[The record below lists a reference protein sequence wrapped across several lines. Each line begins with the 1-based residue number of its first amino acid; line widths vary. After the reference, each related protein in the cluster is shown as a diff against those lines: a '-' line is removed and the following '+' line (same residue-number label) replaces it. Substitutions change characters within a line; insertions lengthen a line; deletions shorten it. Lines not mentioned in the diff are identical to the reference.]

1 VHEPAPPDEQIEAAA
16 ELASTAADQATVAPL
31 PGAAGQAE
39 SAAGSVLAPAAA
51 LGAERPL
58 LAVQCLGAYAVRS
71 GGRELAPT
79 GEDGA
84 WYRSW
89 EVLAYLAAYPGG
101 VVPRERL
108 LAALW
113 PDVAPEKASSALRA
127 AMSRLRGLLG
137 RQVAGL
143 GPEVVR
149 SERDGTCRLDAALVW
164 SDAQEFWARCQ
175 AAPALPPE
183 AAVASLERAV
193 SLYAGDLLASRAA
206 RAYDW
211 LDEPGDDGV
220 SLRRQYREE
229 LYRALQRL
237 ARLHRSAGRPGA
249 AVPLYRRLLQAEPI
263 LEDIVRELYRCYREL
278 GDLASLVRE
287 DRHLRQALRTAFADP
302 GDPED
307 DPEQYDPEPETV
319 ALFREVR
326 AELEARP
333 ATALVGGGTGAH
345 AAGDDG
351 GPGGAAAAR

>member
-1 VHEPAPPDEQIEAAA
+1 MG
-16 ELASTAADQATVAPL
+16 
-31 PGAAGQAE
+31 PGAG
-39 SAAGSVLAPAAA
+39 SAAAPAAA

-58 LAVQCLGAYAVRS
+58 LAVHCLGAYTVRS

-113 PDVAPEKASSALRA
+113 PDVAPEKATSALRA

-137 RQVAGL
+137 RQVTGL
-143 GPEVVR
+143 GPEAVR
-149 SERDGTCRLDAALVW
+149 AERDGTCRLDAALVW

-183 AAVASLERAV
+183 EAIASLERAV

-211 LDEPGDDGV
+211 LDEPGEDGV
-220 SLRRQYREE
+220 SLRRQYREAF
-229 LYRALQRL
+229 YRALQRL
-237 ARLHRSAGRPGA
+237 ARLHRGAGRPGA

-263 LEDIVRELYRCYREL
+263 LEDVVRELYRCYGEL

-287 DRHLRQALRTAFADP
+287 DRHLRQALRTALVDP

-326 AELEARP
+326 AELEARAA
-333 ATALVGGGTGAH
+333 ATARVLVG
-345 AAGDDG
+345 AAGDGGDNGGSDDG
-351 GPGGAAAAR
+351 EATGGRK

>member
-1 VHEPAPPDEQIEAAA
+1 
-16 ELASTAADQATVAPL
+16 
-31 PGAAGQAE
+31 
-39 SAAGSVLAPAAA
+39 
-51 LGAERPL
+51 
-58 LAVQCLGAYAVRS
+58 
-71 GGRELAPT
+71 
-79 GEDGA
+79 
-84 WYRSW
+84 
-89 EVLAYLAAYPGG
+89 
-101 VVPRERL
+101 
-108 LAALW
+108 
-113 PDVAPEKASSALRA
+113 
-127 AMSRLRGLLG
+127 MSRLRGLLG

-229 LYRALQRL
+229 FYRALQRL

-302 GDPED
+302 GDPEGED
-307 DPEQYDPEPETV
+307 DPGQYDPEPETV

-326 AELEARP
+326 ADLEARAA
-333 ATALVGGGTGAH
+333 ATARVLVG
-345 AAGDDG
+345 AAGDGDDCGEGDG
-351 GPGGAAAAR
+351 EA